1 MTTAST
7 KRNPDP
13 VNGVVGPA
21 VTKLSSVTLSFT
33 PFPVSPD
40 IAAEYRL
47 ETPRKT
53 YVTGVFGFPDIKEGD
68 ILIGKITP
76 ISVAKTVAKLA
87 KCDCLYHVFVLSAY
101 IF

>member
-68 ILIGKITP
+68 ILTTGGIDFIVKATAKWTDLVLYTKIYME
-76 ISVAKTVAKLA
+76 KQM
-87 KCDCLYHVFVLSAY
+87 
-101 IF
+101 